1 MNPKLR
7 QNSDGSYSYGSDS
20 VGWATSF
27 NRDIAKQKYESGAY
41 DPVPYVSTISIAE
54 TSYTSGQQ
62 TPSGNFLS
70 NVDAQQLNELGST
83 INTLSDGFLQIQQSF
98 FNAQTQAEK
107 DSLAIQM
114 DALAQQRAEAE
125 KRLKEIQDAYGITPK
140 KYTTQQI
147 IGIIALSFGGVA
159 LIGALVYFIIKKT
172 KK

>member
-1 MNPKLR
+1 MNPQLR

-27 NRDIAKQKYESGAY
+27 NRDIAKQKYENGAY
-41 DPVPYVSTISIAE
+41 DPVPYIPIISILD
-54 TSYTSGQQ
+54 TNYTSGQQ

-70 NVDAQQLNELGST
+70 NIDAQQLNQLGST

-159 LIGALVYFIIKKT
+159 LIGALIYLIIKKT